1 MYPPGMNRQNDLRTY
16 LAEQARRAEVGDRLP
31 TVRWLMRE
39 FGLSQASVQRALAE
53 LKAEGLIVAKPGRG
67 TVFVGRSVQP
77 LDEADERHNAG
88 DQPRSVLILRRLA
101 GTRRSRVVIDILQRR
116 LIEAGHRTLEVAYSD
131 ADHAAKVLQALPR
144 FDACIVQNSFEPMPI
159 EMLAALRRR
168 TDAIVIDGAWL
179 VGTDVDAVGFEWG
192 EPVERA
198 VALLHKHGHQRI
210 GFATT
215 ANPFLAN
222 ELGRQ
227 RYAHMQARAD
237 GPICSSLPCFC
248 GSCPT
253 KIMRRPL
260 SPRSRP
266 RSMRRA
272 SCRSPGSLLGAS
284 NSGSAFRKLL
294 DQAGIRVPQA
304 LSIVLLGRTDIEEEA
319 AGFFTMIGC
328 RASEQCD
335 GLYNALRERWARPQS
350 PHRLNFMPVHE
361 REGASVINLAKHSTA
376 KGPVALSLSTV

>member
-1 MYPPGMNRQNDLRTY
+1 MNRQGDLRTY

-67 TVFVGRSVQP
+67 TVFVGRAVQP
-77 LDEADERHNAG
+77 RDGADERHHAG
-88 DQPRSVLILRRLA
+88 DHPRSVLILRRLV
-101 GTRRSRVVIDILQRR
+101 GTRRGRVVLDTLQRR
-116 LIEAGHRTLEVAYSD
+116 LIEAGHQTLEVAYSD
-131 ADHAAKVLQALPR
+131 ADHAARVLQALPR

-159 EMLAALRRR
+159 EMLAVLRRR
-168 TDAIVIDGAWL
+168 TEAIIIDGAWL

-192 EPVERA
+192 EPLERA
-198 VALLHKHGHQRI
+198 VTLLHEHGHRRI

-227 RYAHMQARAD
+227 RYAHLQARA
-237 GPICSSLPCFC
+237 
-248 GSCPT
+248 
-253 KIMRRPL
+253 
-260 SPRSRP
+260 SRP
-266 RSMRRA
+266 D
-272 SCRSPGSLLGAS
+272 LLQPALLLRELPYQGYEAALVAALAAQLDDKGQLPFTGLIAWGIE
-284 NSGSAFRKLL
+284 SGSAFRDLL

-319 AGFFTMIGC
+319 AGFFTTIGC

-335 GLYNALRERWARPQS
+335 GLYNALRERWACPES
-350 PHRLNFMPVHE
+350 PHRLKFMPIHE
-361 REGASVINLAKHSTA
+361 REGASVTDWAKSSATG
-376 KGPVALSLSTV
+376 GPVALSFGTA

>member
-1 MYPPGMNRQNDLRTY
+1 MNRLGDLRTY

-53 LKAEGLIVAKPGRG
+53 LKAEGLIVAKAGRG

-77 LDEADERHNAG
+77 LDDANERRGAG
-88 DQPRSVLILRRLA
+88 DQPRSVLVLRRLA
-101 GTRRSRVVIDILQRR
+101 GTRRGRVVLDALQRR

-131 ADHAAKVLQALPR
+131 ANHAGRVLQALPR

-168 TDAIVIDGAWL
+168 TDAVIIDGAWL
-179 VGTDVDAVGFEWG
+179 VGTDLDAVGFEWG

-198 VALLHKHGHQRI
+198 ITLLHKYGHQRI

-227 RYAHMQARAD
+227 RYAHLQARTDRPDLLQPALLLRE
-237 GPICSSLPCFC
+237 LPYQGYEAALVAALAAQVDDKGQLPFT
-248 GSCPT
+248 GL
-253 KIMRRPL
+253 IVW
-260 SPRSRP
+260 
-266 RSMRRA
+266 
-272 SCRSPGSLLGAS
+272 GIE
-284 NSGSAFRKLL
+284 SGSAFRNLL

-335 GLYNALRERWARPQS
+335 GLYDALLERWAHPQS
-350 PHRLNFMPVHE
+350 PHRLRFMPIHE
-361 REGASVINLAKHSTA
+361 CEGASVINWAKPSAATA
-376 KGPVALSLSTV
+376 SVALSVGAD

>member
-1 MYPPGMNRQNDLRTY
+1 MSRQNDLRTY

-77 LDEADERHNAG
+77 PNEADERHNAG
-88 DQPRSVLILRRLA
+88 DQPRSVLLLRRLV
-101 GTRRSRVVIDILQRR
+101 GTRRGRVVLDILQRR

-131 ADHAAKVLQALPR
+131 AEHAARVLQALPR
-144 FDACIVQNSFEPMPI
+144 FDACIVQNSFEPMPL

-237 GPICSSLPCFC
+237 RPDSLQP
-248 GSCPT
+248 
-253 KIMRRPL
+253 
-260 SPRSRP
+260 
-266 RSMRRA
+266 A
-272 SCRSPGSLLGAS
+272 LLLRELPYQGYEAALVAALAAQVDEEGQLPFTGLIAWGIE
-284 NSGSAFRKLL
+284 SGSAFRKLL

-335 GLYNALRERWARPQS
+335 GLYDALRERWARPQS